1 MNSHSLSHR
10 QKIPDAPAVKLP
22 RKGLFKLRV
31 FCARLSDEENMRS
44 LNPLI
49 GQSQGLIVFAFGY
62 FAWKNAM
69 LWKYSEECLAKTGV
83 TPFRRTFAVIMRLFL
98 RHERLW

>member
-10 QKIPDAPAVKLP
+10 QKIPNAPVVKLP

-31 FCARLSDEENMRS
+31 FCARLSDEANMRS
-44 LNPLI
+44 LNPLV

-62 FAWKNAM
+62 FARKNAM
-69 LWKYSEECLAKTGV
+69 LWKYSEEGLQKPEQFPSGEFRYNYATFSLA
-83 TPFRRTFAVIMRLFL
+83 
-98 RHERLW
+98 